1 MEVQISYN
9 ELLRFLRNHANVDV
23 SRLQIVRMSSRT
35 LAISYDISAWV
46 PTVTISVS
54 VDKVTDHH
62 LYLSYDC
69 SAAASMIISG
79 VVSFLQSKIPAGVK
93 VDTTSKKVY
102 IYLDVINGLDKV
114 LQYVTP
120 SDIYFDTDAIILK
133 GCLR

>member
-1 MEVQISYN
+1 MELQITFS
-9 ELLRFLRNHANVDV
+9 ELLRFLGKHTNIDT

-35 LAISYDISAWV
+35 LAISYDISVWV

-54 VDKVTDHH
+54 VDEVTDHH

-79 VVSFLQSKIPAGVK
+79 VVSFLESKIPAGVK

-102 IYLDVINGLDKV
+102 VYLDVINGLEKA
-114 LQYVTP
+114 LQHVTP
-120 SDIYFDTDAIILK
+120 TDICFDAAAISVSAELK
-133 GCLR
+133 

>member
-1 MEVQISYN
+1 MELQITFS
-9 ELLRFLRNHANVDV
+9 ELLRFLGKHTNIDT

-35 LAISYDISAWV
+35 LAISYDISDWV

-54 VDKVTDHH
+54 VDKVTEHH

-102 IYLDVINGLDKV
+102 VYLDVINGLEKA

-120 SDIYFDTDAIILK
+120 TDICFDAAAISVSAELK
-133 GCLR
+133 

>member
-23 SRLQIVRMSSRT
+23 SRLQIIRKSSRT
-35 LAISYDISAWV
+35 LAISYGISDWV

-54 VDKVTDHH
+54 VDKVTEHH

-79 VVSFLQSKIPAGVK
+79 VVSFLRSKIPAGVK
-93 VDTTSKKVY
+93 VDTSSKKMYV
-102 IYLDVINGLDKV
+102 YLDVINGLEKV
-114 LQYVTP
+114 LQYLTP
-120 SDIYFDTDAIILK
+120 KDIQCETNMIHVSAELK
-133 GCLR
+133 

>member
-1 MEVQISYN
+1 MEVHISYN
-9 ELLRFLRNHANVDV
+9 EVLRFIRNHTNVDT
-23 SRLQIVRMSSRT
+23 SRLQIVRKSSRT
-35 LAISYDISAWV
+35 LAISYDISAWA
-46 PTVTISVS
+46 PTVTISIS
-54 VDKVTDHH
+54 VDKVTEHH

-102 IYLDVINGLDKV
+102 VYLDVINGLEKA

-120 SDIYFDTDAIILK
+120 TDICFDADAISVKGSLK
-133 GCLR
+133 

>member
-1 MEVQISYN
+1 MELQITYN
-9 ELLRFLRNHANVDV
+9 ELLRFLGNHTNIDT

-35 LAISYDISAWV
+35 LAISYDISDWV

-54 VDKVTDHH
+54 VDKVTEHH

-102 IYLDVINGLDKV
+102 VYLDVINGLEKV
-114 LQYVTP
+114 LQYVTLT
-120 SDIYFDTDAIILK
+120 DIRFDADAINVKGSLK
-133 GCLR
+133 

>member
-1 MEVQISYN
+1 MELQITYN
-9 ELLRFLRNHANVDV
+9 ELLRFLGNHTNIDT

-35 LAISYDISAWV
+35 LAISYDISVWV

-54 VDKVTDHH
+54 VDKITEHH

-102 IYLDVINGLDKV
+102 LYLDVINGLEKV

-120 SDIYFDTDAIILK
+120 TDIQFETNMIYVR
-133 GCLR
+133 GCLK